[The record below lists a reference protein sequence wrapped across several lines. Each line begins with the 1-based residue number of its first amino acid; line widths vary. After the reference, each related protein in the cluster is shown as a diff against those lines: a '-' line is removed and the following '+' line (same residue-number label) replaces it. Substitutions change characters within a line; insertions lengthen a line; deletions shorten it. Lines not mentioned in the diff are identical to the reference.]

1 MSTVTDGAQAGGTS
15 GSRPP
20 RVGIFFPSFVWPDTN
35 EMEPIEKVDA
45 CLERCEHHGFDVWVV
60 DHLLVAPG
68 LYGATWLDPLVF
80 LTYAA
85 TKTRTV
91 GLGTAIL
98 VAPLRQPV
106 LLAKELASLQLLS
119 GNRFQLGVGTG
130 WDAKEF
136 ASVGAHVSQ
145 RGRRTDE
152 LIDALEALMGH
163 EQGSYTGRYY
173 SFEDVSIVP
182 RVPMP
187 PLWVAGGSRIPDPNE
202 HDVPVIAEG
211 VKRRVLRA
219 GRWLARASG
228 QQKWV
233 KRDWLEI
240 QRYAEEQGVDP
251 QSLTFGHCNWFHFV
265 DTDDPERAVAEQ
277 TPAFQRVMGTHRPV
291 DHLRECYLMGTN
303 EQVTERLRDL
313 VEAGCNYL
321 CVGPT
326 SADPD
331 QIDYFA
337 NHVLPRLT

>member
-1 MSTVTDGAQAGGTS
+1 MTAPAPVKA
-15 GSRPP
+15 
-20 RVGIFFPSFVWPDTN
+20 GIFFPSFVWPDTG
-35 EMEPIEKVDA
+35 EMEPIEQVDA
-45 CLERCEHHGFDVWVV
+45 CLARCEQYGLDVWVV

-85 TKTRTV
+85 SRTRTV

-106 LLAKELASLQLLS
+106 LLAKEIASLQMLS
-119 GNRFQLGVGTG
+119 GNRFHLGVGTG

-136 ASVGAHVSQ
+136 ASVGAHISE

-152 LIDALEALMGH
+152 LLAALEAVLGTSG
-163 EQGSYTGRYY
+163 GSFSGKYY

-187 PLWVAGGSRIPDPNE
+187 PVWVAGGSRIPDPNE
-202 HDVPVIAEG
+202 HDVPVMASA

-219 GRWLARASG
+219 GRWLSRASG
-228 QQKWV
+228 QQEWV
-233 KRDWLEI
+233 KRDWRELQEF
-240 QRYAEEQGVDP
+240 AETEGVDP
-251 QSLTFGHCNWFHFV
+251 ASLTFGHCNWFHFV
-265 DTDDPERAVAEQ
+265 DSNTPEQAIAEQ
-277 TPAFQRVMGTHRPV
+277 TPAFQRVMGTHRSV

-303 EQVTERLRDL
+303 EDVVARLRDL
-313 VEAGCNYL
+313 VDAGCRYL

-331 QIDYFA
+331 QIDFFA
-337 NHVLPRLT
+337 RDVLPQLQ